1 MPKTFFIF
9 KAEDVYK
16 VVGNTKE
23 DIWVSHPVGPFA
35 LTDADRKEEARLK
48 KLIAKWRRESA
59 RRARS

>member
-1 MPKTFFIF
+1 MPKTFYIF

-23 DIWVSHPVGPFA
+23 DIWVSAPA
-35 LTDADRKEEARLK
+35 ELTESDPKEEARLK

-59 RRARS
+59 RRARQ